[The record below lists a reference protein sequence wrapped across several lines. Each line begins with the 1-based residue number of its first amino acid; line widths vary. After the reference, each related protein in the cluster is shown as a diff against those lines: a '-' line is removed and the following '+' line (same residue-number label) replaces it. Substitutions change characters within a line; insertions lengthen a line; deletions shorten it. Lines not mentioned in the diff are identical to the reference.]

1 MKKPDEIKKGLNAC
15 KRDGDCD
22 RGNCPY
28 HSMGGG
34 TKCIPAMSAD
44 ALAYIQQLEAE
55 LQKERLMHQHTYEH
69 AELFKEERDAAVKDL
84 KNLSACSDRYSCTYC
99 KYREPNNQCNHE
111 CYPYTESW
119 GWEWRGVK
127 EDEK

>member
-1 MKKPDEIKKGLNAC
+1 MKTPDEIKKGLEDTIVIYKSPCSNFVSEALQ
-15 KRDGDCD
+15 KVTANIVR
-22 RGNCPY
+22 
-28 HSMGGG
+28 
-34 TKCIPAMSAD
+34 D

-55 LQKERLMHQHTYEH
+55 LEKERLMHQHTYEH

-84 KNLSACSDRYSCTYC
+84 KNISACSDRYSCTYC

-119 GWEWRGVK
+119 GWEWRGLK
-127 EDEK
+127 EDDK